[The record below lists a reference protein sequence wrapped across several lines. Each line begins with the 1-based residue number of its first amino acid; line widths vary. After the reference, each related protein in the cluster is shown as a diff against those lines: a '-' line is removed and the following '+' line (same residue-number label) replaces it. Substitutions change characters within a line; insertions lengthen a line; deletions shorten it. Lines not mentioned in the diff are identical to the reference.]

1 MSIQE
6 NLSRLRATI
15 PAGVT
20 LVAVSKTWPA
30 EAVLQAY
37 DAGQRVFGENR
48 VQELVAKAA
57 DLPGDIQ
64 WHLIGHLQ
72 RNKVKQVL
80 PHVALIH
87 SIDSTELLERVDCE
101 AGQLGRRVDVLLQVH
116 IAQEE
121 AKTGFSYP
129 EAEALLQG
137 GQLAGYRN
145 VTVRGLMGV
154 ATFTDNMAQ
163 VKAEFEGLHAL
174 YVRVR
179 EAGWLN
185 PSEFNFLSM
194 GMSGDYQLAIA
205 CGATMVRVG
214 SLIFGHRDYGAGA

>member
-20 LVAVSKTWPA
+20 LVAVSKTWPT
-30 EAVLQAY
+30 EAVRRVY

-87 SIDSTELLERVDCE
+87 SVDSTELLERVDR
-101 AGQLGRRVDVLLQVH
+101 ASGQLG
-116 IAQEE
+116 
-121 AKTGFSYP
+121 
-129 EAEALLQG
+129 
-137 GQLAGYRN
+137 
-145 VTVRGLMGV
+145 
-154 ATFTDNMAQ
+154 
-163 VKAEFEGLHAL
+163 
-174 YVRVR
+174 
-179 EAGWLN
+179 GW
-185 PSEFNFLSM
+185 
-194 GMSGDYQLAIA
+194 A
-205 CGATMVRVG
+205 
-214 SLIFGHRDYGAGA
+214 